1 MLLSKIKPKNVV
13 SWNQNT
19 TIMISSAI
27 LEAVRLTC
35 YGNTP
40 QPQTKNDKSRRLSD
54 RPGQTISIISG
65 IDVFNRASLIFK
77 SASSPICSSTQ
88 DGETVSRESDGL

>member
-1 MLLSKIKPKNVV
+1 MESKHN
-13 SWNQNT
+13 NDFQ
-19 TIMISSAI
+19 SAI

-54 RPGQTISIISG
+54 RQAKLSAYFLG
-65 IDVFNRASLIFK
+65 IDVFDRASLIFK
-77 SASSPICSSTQ
+77 SASSPI
-88 DGETVSRESDGL
+88 